1 VTASKTNESTQ
12 LTLPRAQL
20 ISFRAMLKITPASCE
35 SLASS
40 HSVYLGRVGR
50 ARRGYKFGRGFTLV
64 ELLVVIAII
73 GILVSLLLPAVQ
85 AARESARRTQCANNL
100 RQLGVAALNYES
112 ANKHM
117 PPGYLCTFNY
127 SKPYDD
133 DSIPPPKS
141 DGPHQ
146 VCGVFVY
153 LLPYMEAIEL
163 ADLFRK
169 SLKLGITDKDLP
181 FYDKTKPDS
190 WLAAQARLSSLIC
203 PSFPTDPP
211 QVYMLDRIYGI
222 LDGGFLKLGAGRW
235 AAADFPA
242 GVTHY
247 LGVTGVWGQVG
258 PTLVYRINTVTYNC
272 DKQLAGIFGIRSKIS
287 LGRVQDGASHT
298 LMFGEAP
305 GTFGIGI
312 PYPDGSQS
320 GVTEANAWAG
330 FGTLPAALG
339 LHVDYE
345 NVGGAKYDT
354 KWSYYGS
361 VHSGIVQFC
370 MADGAIRTFDKGIED
385 AVFWAMASRNGGEI
399 VEDPQ

>member
-1 VTASKTNESTQ
+1 M
-12 LTLPRAQL
+12 
-20 ISFRAMLKITPASCE
+20 MLKTTPTNRECR
-35 SLASS
+35 SS
-40 HSVYLGRVGR
+40 SRSAPLQRVSSTWP
-50 ARRGYKFGRGFTLV
+50 AHKVGRGFTLV

-73 GILVSLLLPAVQ
+73 GILVALLLPAVQ
-85 AARESARRTQCANNL
+85 AAREAARRTSCTNNL

-112 ANKHM
+112 ANKRM

-133 DSIPPPKS
+133 AAT

-146 VCGVFVY
+146 VSGVFVY
-153 LLPYMEAIEL
+153 LLPYMEATEL
-163 ADLFRK
+163 SDLFRK

-190 WLAAQARLSSLIC
+190 WLAAQARLSMLMC
-203 PSFPTDPP
+203 PSYPPEPP
-211 QVYMLDRIYGI
+211 QMYMLDRAYGI

-235 AAADFPA
+235 GAAEFPA

-258 PTLVYRINTVTYNC
+258 PSLVYRINSVTYNC
-272 DKQLAGIFGIRSKIS
+272 DKQLAGIFGIRSKVS
-287 LGRVQDGASHT
+287 LARVADGTSHT

-305 GTFGIGI
+305 GTSGTAM
-312 PYPDGSQS
+312 PYTGGAQS

-330 FGTLPAALG
+330 FGTLPAAVG

-345 NVGGAKYDT
+345 NVGGAHYDT
-354 KWSYYGS
+354 KWSYYSS
-361 VHSGIVQFC
+361 VHNGIVQFC
-370 MADGAIRTFDKGIED
+370 MADGSMRPLDKNIED
-385 AVFWAMASRNGGEI
+385 PVFWAMASRNGGET
-399 VEDPQ
+399 VAEPQ